1 MVYGIIS
8 AKDNQTSLAYFKSK
22 KVSQGNMVTAD
33 RFQQVANVLS
43 AGDVIHVVS
52 VDRFPSV
59 NAFVIF
65 AGIVLKT
72 GASMR
77 ILEQP
82 YLDIGNGKHYKAS
95 IEAHLQVLAGLE
107 SANANRLVTALKL
120 TDAGKEYVIRCV
132 TDISLGILAKT
143 YASDGIL
150 HRGS

>member
-22 KVSQGNMVTAD
+22 KVSQGNLVTAD
-33 RFQQVANVLS
+33 RLQQVANVLS

-59 NAFVIF
+59 NAFVTF

-77 ILEQP
+77 ILEQL

-95 IEAHLQVLAGLE
+95 IEAHLKVLAGLE
-107 SANANRLVTALKL
+107 SANANRLLKSLHL

-132 TDISLGILAKT
+132 TDISLGMLAKT

-150 HRGS
+150 HRGN

>member
-22 KVSQGNMVTAD
+22 KVSQGNLVTTD
-33 RFQQVANVLS
+33 RLRQLVNVLS
-43 AGDVIHVVS
+43 AGDVVHVVS

-65 AGIVLKT
+65 AGIVLKI
-72 GASMR
+72 GASMK
-77 ILEQP
+77 ILDQP
-82 YLDIGNGKHYKAS
+82 YLDVGNGKHYKAS
-95 IEAHLQVLAGLE
+95 IEEHLNVLVGLE
-107 SANANRLVTALKL
+107 SANINRLVSAIKL
-120 TDAGKEYVIRCV
+120 IDAGKEYVIRCV
-132 TDISLGILAKT
+132 TDVTIGMLAKT

>member
-22 KVSQGNMVTAD
+22 KVSQGNLVTAD
-33 RFQQVANVLS
+33 RLQQVANVLS

-59 NAFVIF
+59 NAFVTF

-72 GASMR
+72 GASMK
-77 ILEQP
+77 ILDQP
-82 YLDIGNGKHYKAS
+82 YLDIGNGKHYKSS
-95 IEAHLQVLAGLE
+95 IEEHLKVLAGLE
-107 SANANRLVTALKL
+107 SANINRLVSAIKL

-132 TDISLGILAKT
+132 TDVTIGMLAKT

>member
-1 MVYGIIS
+1 MVYGIVS

-22 KVSQGNMVTAD
+22 KVSMGNRVSAD
-33 RFQQVANVLS
+33 KLQQLANVLT

-52 VDRFPSV
+52 VERFPSV

-143 YASDGIL
+143 YASDGVL
-150 HRGS
+150 RRGN

>member
-22 KVSQGNMVTAD
+22 KVPQGNLVTAD
-33 RFQQVANVLS
+33 RLQQLANVLT

-72 GASMR
+72 GASIK
-77 ILEQP
+77 ILEMVH
-82 YLDIGNGKHYKAS
+82 I
-95 IEAHLQVLAGLE
+95 
-107 SANANRLVTALKL
+107 
-120 TDAGKEYVIRCV
+120 
-132 TDISLGILAKT
+132 ISQIFRNIWRKWF
-143 YASDGIL
+143 DWKV
-150 HRGS
+150 

>member
-33 RFQQVANVLS
+33 RLQQVANVLS

-65 AGIVLKT
+65 AGIILKT

-95 IEAHLQVLAGLE
+95 IEAHLQVLAGVE

-132 TDISLGILAKT
+132 TDISLGMLAKT
-143 YASDGIL
+143 YASDGVL
-150 HRGS
+150 RRGN

>member
-22 KVSQGNMVTAD
+22 KVSQGNLVTVD
-33 RFQQVANVLS
+33 RLQQLANVLT

-59 NAFVIF
+59 NVFVTF

-72 GASMR
+72 GASMK
-77 ILEQP
+77 ILDQS

-95 IEAHLQVLAGLE
+95 IEEHLKVLVAVE
-107 SANANRLVTALKL
+107 SANINRLVSALKL
-120 TDAGKEYVIRCV
+120 NGAGKEYVIRCV
-132 TDISLGILAKT
+132 TDVTVGILAKT

>member
-1 MVYGIIS
+1 M
-8 AKDNQTSLAYFKSK
+8 
-22 KVSQGNMVTAD
+22 
-33 RFQQVANVLS
+33 
-43 AGDVIHVVS
+43 
-52 VDRFPSV
+52 

-65 AGIVLKT
+65 AGIILKT

-95 IEAHLQVLAGLE
+95 IEAHLQVLAGVE

-132 TDISLGILAKT
+132 TDISLGMLAKT
-143 YASDGIL
+143 YASDGVL
-150 HRGS
+150 RRGN

>member
-1 MVYGIIS
+1 MVYRIIS

-22 KVSQGNMVTAD
+22 KVSQGNLVTAD
-33 RFQQVANVLS
+33 RLRQLVNVLS
-43 AGDVIHVVS
+43 AGDVVHVVS

-72 GASMR
+72 GASMK
-77 ILEQP
+77 ILDQP
-82 YLDIGNGKHYKAS
+82 YLDIGNGKHYKSS
-95 IEAHLQVLAGLE
+95 IEEHLKVLVGLE
-107 SANANRLVTALKL
+107 SANINRLVSALKL
-120 TDAGKEYVIRCV
+120 NGAGKEYVIRCV
-132 TDISLGILAKT
+132 IDISLGILAKT

>member
-8 AKDNQTSLAYFKSK
+8 IKDNQTSLAYFKSK
-22 KVSQGNMVTAD
+22 KVSQGNLVTTD
-33 RFQQVANVLS
+33 RLQQLANVLS

-59 NAFVIF
+59 NVFVTF
-65 AGIVLKT
+65 ASIVLKT
-72 GASMR
+72 GASMK
-77 ILEQP
+77 ILDHP

-95 IEAHLQVLAGLE
+95 IEEHLKVLAGLE
-107 SANANRLVTALKL
+107 SANINRLVSAIKL

-143 YASDGIL
+143 YASDSIL

>member
-22 KVSQGNMVTAD
+22 KVSQGNLVTAD
-33 RFQQVANVLS
+33 KLQQLVNVLS

-59 NAFVIF
+59 GVFLNF

-72 GASMR
+72 GASMK
-77 ILEQP
+77 ILDQP

-95 IEAHLQVLAGLE
+95 TEEHLKVLAGLE
-107 SANANRLVTALKL
+107 SVNVSRLMGALKL
-120 TDAGKEYVIRCV
+120 TDAGKSYVSRCV
-132 TDISLGILAKT
+132 TDITIGILAKT
-143 YASDGIL
+143 YATDGIL
-150 HRGS
+150 HRGN

>member
-8 AKDNQTSLAYFKSK
+8 AKDNQTSLAFFKSK
-22 KVSQGNMVTAD
+22 KVSQSSLVTTD
-33 RFQQVANVLS
+33 KLKQLVNVIT

-59 NAFVIF
+59 NAFVTF
-65 AGIVLKT
+65 ADIVLKT
-72 GASMR
+72 GASMK
-77 ILEQP
+77 ILDQP

-95 IEAHLQVLAGLE
+95 VEEYLKELVGLE
-107 SANANRLVTALKL
+107 SANVSRLIGALKM

-132 TDISLGILAKT
+132 TDISIGILAKT
-143 YASDGIL
+143 YASNGIL

>member
-22 KVSQGNMVTAD
+22 KVPQGNLVTAD
-33 RFQQVANVLS
+33 RLQQLANVLT

-72 GASMR
+72 GASIK

-82 YLDIGNGKHYKAS
+82 YLNTGNGTYYKPNIQKHL
-95 IEAHLQVLAGLE
+95 EEMVRLE
-107 SANANRLVTALKL
+107 SVNADRLFQGLQL
-120 TDAGKEYVIRCV
+120 TDTGKDYVSRCV
-132 TDISLGILAKT
+132 TDITLGILAKT
-143 YASDGIL
+143 YASDGVL
-150 HRGS
+150 HRGA

>member
-22 KVSQGNMVTAD
+22 KVSQGNLVTTD
-33 RFQQVANVLS
+33 RLQQLANVLT

-65 AGIVLKT
+65 AGIVLKI
-72 GASMR
+72 GASMK

-82 YLDIGNGKHYKAS
+82 YLDIGNGKHYKSS
-95 IEAHLQVLAGLE
+95 IEEHLKVLAGLE
-107 SANANRLVTALKL
+107 SANVSRLMGSLKL
-120 TDAGKEYVIRCV
+120 TDAWKEYVIRCV
-132 TDISLGILAKT
+132 TDISLGILANT
-143 YASDGIL
+143 YGSDGIL
-150 HRGS
+150 HRGN

>member
-33 RFQQVANVLS
+33 RLQQVANVLS

-132 TDISLGILAKT
+132 TDISLGMLAKT
-143 YASDGIL
+143 YASDGVL
-150 HRGS
+150 RRGN

>member
-22 KVSQGNMVTAD
+22 KVSQGNLVTAD
-33 RFQQVANVLS
+33 RLKQLANILS
-43 AGDVIHVVS
+43 AGDVVHVIS

-59 NAFVIF
+59 NAFVTF

-72 GASMR
+72 GASMK
-77 ILEQP
+77 ILDQP

-95 IEAHLQVLAGLE
+95 IEEHLKVLAGLE
-107 SANANRLVTALKL
+107 SANVNRLVYALKL
-120 TDAGKEYVIRCV
+120 NGAGNQLLYQCV

-143 YASDGIL
+143 YASDGVL

>member
-22 KVSQGNMVTAD
+22 KVSQGNLVTAD
-33 RFQQVANVLS
+33 KLQQLANVIT

-59 NAFVIF
+59 NAFVTF

-72 GASMR
+72 GASMK
-77 ILEQP
+77 ILDQS
-82 YLDIGNGKHYKAS
+82 YLDLGNGKHYKAS
-95 IEAHLQVLAGLE
+95 VEEYLKVLAGLE
-107 SANANRLVTALKL
+107 GVNVSRLIGALKL

-132 TDISLGILAKT
+132 TDISIGILAKT

-150 HRGS
+150 HRGC